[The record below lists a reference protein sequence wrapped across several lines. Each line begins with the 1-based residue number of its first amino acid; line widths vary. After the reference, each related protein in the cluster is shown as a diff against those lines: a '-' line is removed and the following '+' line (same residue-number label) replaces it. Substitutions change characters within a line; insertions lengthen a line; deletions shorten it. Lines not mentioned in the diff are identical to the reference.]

1 MAGPAI
7 RSGFCPKMCQHDREE
22 VEMLTITW
30 RNLVRGTASVLL
42 AAGISVPVLADEAS
56 DDGAPS
62 TAQTENAEA
71 VDLSG
76 PVLGDVLSAD
86 FEGSAEAAPGVQ
98 VAQGITTYEQRRRQ
112 VDDPRRGD
120 TVQGRAR
127 PQYDPLGQRI
137 GAFVLLPELVLQE
150 QYESNIFFT
159 EDDEES
165 DFITR
170 IMPRLTLQSDWN
182 NHSLQLESGGDF
194 GFYADNTDEN
204 YQDYFVGASGRVD
217 IKRSTQLRLRTRYSR
232 DHESR
237 ESPDDADAGGV
248 QIADEPTEIDI
259 YSAGAALRHDFGRIN
274 ATLGGT
280 FDRLS
285 FQDPDAIVGPPI
297 NEHDR
302 DRNIYEGSL
311 RVGYQIQPQ
320 YEAFVRGSYN
330 QRDYDGLEGG
340 VDRDSEGYAAAVGM
354 EVDFG
359 GVVFGDFFAGYR
371 YQNYDDSTLDSLSG
385 FGAGGEI
392 TWNVTKLTTI
402 VGSLAGDLAET
413 TQTGA
418 SGRRVATGEVEVDH
432 ELRRNI
438 LIGGNLIA
446 TRDDYEGINRTDWIY
461 GAGADATYLINRYL
475 RAGVG
480 YDFRQRDGESS
491 ADDFTNHVFLVRLG
505 LQY

>member
-1 MAGPAI
+1 
-7 RSGFCPKMCQHDREE
+7 
-22 VEMLTITW
+22 
-30 RNLVRGTASVLL
+30 VLL
-42 AAGISVPVLADEAS
+42 AAGISTPVLAGEAG
-56 DDGAPS
+56 DGGTPS
-62 TAQTENAEA
+62 TPQSESADA

-76 PVLGDVLSAD
+76 PVLGDVLTT
-86 FEGSAEAAPGVQ
+86 ETQGPVEAETSVQ
-98 VAQGITTYEQRRRQ
+98 IAQGITTYEQRRRQ

-120 TVQGRAR
+120 TVEGRAR
-127 PQYDPLGQRI
+127 PEYDPLGQRI
-137 GAFVLLPELVLQE
+137 GAFVLFPELVLQE
-150 QYESNIFFT
+150 QYESNIFF
-159 EDDEES
+159 
-165 DFITR
+165 
-170 IMPRLTLQSDWN
+170 RLTLRSDWN
-182 NHSLQLESGGDF
+182 NHLLQLESGGDF

-237 ESPDDADAGGV
+237 ESPDDADAVAGARV
-248 QIADEPTEIDI
+248 ADEPTEIDI

-285 FQDPDAIVGPPI
+285 FQDPDAIGGGTI

-311 RVGYQIQPQ
+311 RVGYQIQPR

-330 QRDYDGLEGG
+330 QRDYDGLDDG
-340 VDRDSEGYAAAVGM
+340 VDRDSEGYGAAVGM

-359 GVVFGDFFAGYR
+359 GVIFGDFFAGYR

-402 VGSLAGDLAET
+402 IGSLTGDLAET
-413 TQTGA
+413 TPRSRSITSCA
-418 SGRRVATGEVEVDH
+418 AT
-432 ELRRNI
+432 
-438 LIGGNLIA
+438 
-446 TRDDYEGINRTDWIY
+446 
-461 GAGADATYLINRYL
+461 
-475 RAGVG
+475 
-480 YDFRQRDGESS
+480 S
-491 ADDFTNHVFLVRLG
+491 
-505 LQY
+505 